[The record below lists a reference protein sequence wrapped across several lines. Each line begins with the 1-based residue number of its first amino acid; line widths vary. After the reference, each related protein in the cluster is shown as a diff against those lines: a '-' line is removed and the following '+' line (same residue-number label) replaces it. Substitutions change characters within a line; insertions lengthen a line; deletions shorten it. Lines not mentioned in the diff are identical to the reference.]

1 MFVSGVFS
9 LTVPPAGLMGS
20 RGLMVAVA
28 AVTEPGAAR
37 GVVEVLGATVTRD
50 CWLLS
55 RDCRRAGRLFC
66 GANDT
71 AQDATNTL
79 KVLRSNQR
87 IRISLKW

>member
-9 LTVPPAGLMGS
+9 LTAPPAGLMGI

-66 GANDT
+66 GGNDT
-71 AQDATNTL
+71 AQDATNTQYC
-79 KVLRSNQR
+79 VQINGSEYP
-87 IRISLKW
+87 